1 MYRYSFIGS
10 SYLSQRLREDHSC
23 LLDVLGVHQ
32 TDDDD
37 VKLCNLGNFEATTAT
52 GEMCKHSTA
61 NDSFF
66 RLLPGVRL
74 GSGQGVGSAT
84 VAKT

>member
-37 VKLCNLGNFEATTAT
+37 VKLCNLGNFETTTATT

-61 NDSFF
+61 TSAAA
-66 RLLPGVRL
+66 RG
-74 GSGQGVGSAT
+74 GQSVVS
-84 VAKT
+84 AKT